1 MNRKLTLSLDE
12 SIIEKAKIYA
22 QKNKESLSKI
32 VENYF
37 RIVTSKSNNQKEEI
51 SPLVMELIGSIK
63 VPDYF
68 DYETAKQDY
77 LKEKYVH
84 V

>member
-12 SIIEKAKIYA
+12 SIIERAKIYA
-22 QKNKESLSKI
+22 HKNKESLSKI

-51 SPLVMELIGSIK
+51 SPLVKELIGSIN
-63 VPDYF
+63 VPDDF

-77 LKEKYVH
+77 LKEKYLH
-84 V
+84 D